1 MIPLPQNAKAPLK
14 YMLVSKRPSPAAR
27 VSGPTRRAWK
37 RRMVMAERA
46 R

>member
-1 MIPLPQNAKAPLK
+1 MNPLPQNANAPLK
-14 YMLVSKRPSPAAR
+14 YLLVSKKPSPAAR
-27 VSGPTRRAWK
+27 ASGPTRRAWK